1 MLFENE
7 VVMSLVFFSTDDNQG
22 IFENLTLKL
31 RVILLYIYVDI
42 L

>member
-31 RVILLYIYVDI
+31 RVILLYMYVDI